1 MPFINGR
8 FIPQQVM
15 PNINMGA
22 AAQGAPAAPM
32 SSNMARMPAPQSN
45 QNFGSTFANIAPT
58 VPAAQNNIPA
68 AQNNIPAAQ
77 QDLNNMQAAY
87 ANGTM
92 PTQPVS
98 NQTQQAPNWQNGW
111 QGGQQLGMQQGWG
124 GQNFGFAQGQ
134 QQQAPNQSITQSVQ
148 NNNPQS
154 VQNFL
159 TALNQSKSGN
169 SNQFMNGAGQQGAQ
183 AQAGFQGFSQNG
195 YQGPVSQGMGAG
207 GVVGNNINYSANG
220 SYNGP
225 MSFANNNALQG
236 AYGQMG
242 APTYSGGQASNPAYN
257 AGNNPQFVNPQA
269 NQAGGGGMGWTPA
282 TSSAYGLMTSTS
294 DILAKDNILPAENEL
309 ESFLNALGVYS
320 YEYKDKENGEGR
332 RISPMAQEIEKTP
345 IGKVAIS
352 TDENGFKKVDYGKLL
367 GTMLAS
373 QAMLNQKY
381 NKLEEQL
388 KNNILSSVKQKG
400 KK

>member
-15 PNINMGA
+15 PNMNMGA

-195 YQGPVSQGMGAG
+195 
-207 GVVGNNINYSANG
+207 
-220 SYNGP
+220 
-225 MSFANNNALQG
+225 
-236 AYGQMG
+236 
-242 APTYSGGQASNPAYN
+242 
-257 AGNNPQFVNPQA
+257 
-269 NQAGGGGMGWTPA
+269 
-282 TSSAYGLMTSTS
+282 
-294 DILAKDNILPAENEL
+294 
-309 ESFLNALGVYS
+309 
-320 YEYKDKENGEGR
+320 
-332 RISPMAQEIEKTP
+332 
-345 IGKVAIS
+345 
-352 TDENGFKKVDYGKLL
+352 
-367 GTMLAS
+367 
-373 QAMLNQKY
+373 
-381 NKLEEQL
+381 
-388 KNNILSSVKQKG
+388 
-400 KK
+400 